1 MKRNLL
7 LIIGVFIGVLVILLM
22 GNVITVAEKLGEIC
36 HTVYVEY
43 AFYALILV
51 LLIAFVLIP
60 IIKVHTAPEF
70 PAMRLVDETADM
82 KKLRSF
88 AKRLV
93 SGCGYIEDA
102 EVRASHQKQIREE
115 LESCS
120 EDMECLK
127 AFIDREVTL
136 RFDGNKEMG
145 VPGINSRMK
154 EWAKS
159 VFMITAVSQ
168 NNLVDSAVL
177 LVMNYRQVEDLVLA
191 TGFRPTRAQMF
202 RIYANILT
210 TTLVSYC
217 TSEVLSDL
225 AGETTLAGAMANLKI
240 PGVISESAIQ
250 GAVNALLTL
259 RIGYVT
265 RTFLM
270 EGPDALAGR
279 QRRRAVSLKA
289 FKEAF
294 VAIPGVLAGTAASM
308 GKGLMGLFKGRK
320 TASEGGESGSGF

>member
-36 HTVYVEY
+36 HTVYAEY
-43 AFYALILV
+43 AFYALVSILV
-51 LLIAFVLIP
+51 LAFVIVP
-60 IIKVHTAPEF
+60 IIKVHAAPEF
-70 PAMRLVDETADM
+70 PALGMGDETSDL
-82 KKLRSF
+82 KKLNSF
-88 AKRLV
+88 GRKLV
-93 SGCGYIEDA
+93 SNCGYIEDA
-102 EVRASHQKQIREE
+102 EQRAKHQEALRAE
-115 LESCS
+115 LKACA
-120 EDMECLK
+120 EDMEGLK
-127 AFIDREVTL
+127 TIIDREVAL
-136 RFDGNKEMG
+136 RFDGSKEMG
-145 VPGINSRMK
+145 IQGVNAKMK

-168 NNLVDSAVL
+168 NNLVDTTVV
-177 LVMNYRQVEDLVLA
+177 LVMNYRQIEDLVLA

-210 TTLVSYC
+210 TTLISYC

-265 RTFLM
+265 KTFLM

-279 QRRRAVSLKA
+279 TRRREVSIKA
-289 FKEAF
+289 FKDAF
-294 VAIPGVLAGTAASM
+294 VAIPGVLAGTVGTM
-308 GKGLMGLFKGRK
+308 GKGILGLFRGRK
-320 TASEGGESGSGF
+320 AMEEDNA

>member
-7 LIIGVFIGVLVILLM
+7 LIIGVFVGVLVILLM

-36 HTVYVEY
+36 HTVYAEY
-43 AFYALILV
+43 AFYALIFILV
-51 LLIAFVLIP
+51 LIFVIVP

-70 PAMRLVDETADM
+70 PVMGIGDETSDIR
-82 KKLRSF
+82 KLRAF
-88 AKRLV
+88 GKRLA
-93 SGCGYIEDA
+93 SSCGYIDDE
-102 EVRASHQKQIREE
+102 EVRAGHQQT
-115 LESCS
+115 
-120 EDMECLK
+120 LK
-127 AFIDREVTL
+127 AEVEACGNDIEALKVVIDREVTL
-136 RFDGNKEMG
+136 RFDGNKDMG
-145 VPGINSRMK
+145 VQGINSRMK

-177 LVMNYRQVEDLVLA
+177 MVMNYRQVEDLVLA
-191 TGFRPTRAQMF
+191 TGFRPSRAQMF

-225 AGETTLAGAMANLKI
+225 AGETTLAGALSNMKI
-240 PGVISESAIQ
+240 PGVITESAIQ

-259 RIGYVT
+259 RVGYVT

-279 QRRRAVSLKA
+279 KRREVSIKA

-294 VAIPGVLAGTAASM
+294 VAIPGVLAGTASAM
-308 GKGLMGLFKGRK
+308 GKGFLGLFKGKK
-320 TASEGGESGSGF
+320 TAPETEKS

>member
-36 HTVYVEY
+36 HTVYAEY
-43 AFYALILV
+43 AFYALIFILV
-51 LLIAFVLIP
+51 LIFVIVP
-60 IIKVHTAPEF
+60 IIKVHAAPEF
-70 PAMRLVDETADM
+70 PAMGIGDETSDI
-82 KKLRSF
+82 
-88 AKRLV
+88 KRLRAFGKRLA
-93 SGCGYIEDA
+93 SSCGFIENE
-102 EVRASHQKQIREE
+102 EVRAGHQQALKAE
-115 LESCS
+115 LEACGNDL
-120 EDMECLK
+120 EALK
-127 AFIDREVTL
+127 AVIDREVSL
-136 RFDGNKEMG
+136 RFNGSKEMEISG
-145 VPGINSRMK
+145 VNARMK

-168 NNLVDSAVL
+168 NNLVDTTVV
-177 LVMNYRQVEDLVLA
+177 LVMNYRQIEDLVLA
-191 TGFRPTRAQMF
+191 TGFRPSRAQMF
-202 RIYANILT
+202 RIYASILT

-225 AGETTLAGAMANLKI
+225 AGETTLAGALSNLKI
-240 PGVISESAIQ
+240 PGVITESAIQ

-259 RIGYVT
+259 RIGYVA

-279 QRRRAVSLKA
+279 KRREVSIKA

-294 VAIPGVLAGTAASM
+294 VAIPGVLAGTASAM
-308 GKGLMGLFKGRK
+308 GKGVLGLFKGK
-320 TASEGGESGSGF
+320 KGVPEA

>member
-7 LIIGVFIGVLVILLM
+7 LIIGVFVGVLVILLM

-36 HTVYVEY
+36 HTVYAEY
-43 AFYALILV
+43 AFYALIFILV
-51 LLIAFVLIP
+51 LIFVIVP

-70 PAMRLVDETADM
+70 PVMGMGDETSDIR
-82 KKLRSF
+82 KLRAF
-88 AKRLV
+88 GKRLA
-93 SGCGYIEDA
+93 SSCGYIDDE
-102 EVRASHQKQIREE
+102 EVRAGHQQT
-115 LESCS
+115 
-120 EDMECLK
+120 LK
-127 AFIDREVTL
+127 AEVEACSNDIEALKVVIDKEVTL
-136 RFDGNKEMG
+136 RFDGNKDMG
-145 VPGINSRMK
+145 VQGINSRMK

-177 LVMNYRQVEDLVLA
+177 MVMNYRQVEDLVLA
-191 TGFRPTRAQMF
+191 TGFRPSRAQMF

-225 AGETTLAGAMANLKI
+225 AGETTLAGALSNMKI
-240 PGVISESAIQ
+240 PGVITESAIQ

-279 QRRRAVSLKA
+279 KRREVSIKA

-294 VAIPGVLAGTAASM
+294 VAIPGVLAGTASAM
-308 GKGLMGLFKGRK
+308 GKGFLGLFKGKK
-320 TASEGGESGSGF
+320 TAPETEKS

>member
-22 GNVITVAEKLGEIC
+22 GNVITVGEKIGELC
-36 HTVYVEY
+36 NTVYAEY
-43 AFYALILV
+43 AFYGLIVV
-51 LLIAFVLIP
+51 LAFIFVLIP
-60 IIKVHTAPEF
+60 ILKVHMAPEF
-70 PAMRLVDETADM
+70 PVMGLGDETSDL
-82 KKLRSF
+82 KKLRVF
-88 AKRLV
+88 GKRLV
-93 SGCGYIEDA
+93 SGCGYIENADA
-102 EVRASHQKQIREE
+102 RLKHQQNLHAE
-115 LESCS
+115 LEACRDDI
-120 EDMECLK
+120 EGLK
-127 AFIDREVTL
+127 ALIDREVTL
-136 RFDGNKEMG
+136 RFDGSKEMG
-145 VPGINSRMK
+145 IQGVNAKMK

-168 NNLVDSAVL
+168 NNLVDTTVV
-177 LVMNYRQVEDLVLA
+177 LVMNYRQIEDLVTA
-191 TGFRPTRAQMF
+191 TGFRPSRAQMF

-279 QRRRAVSLKA
+279 KRREVSIKA

-294 VAIPGVLAGTAASM
+294 VAIPGVLAGTASAM
-308 GKGLMGLFKGRK
+308 GKGLLGLFKSKK
-320 TASEGGESGSGF
+320 TAAEAD

>member
-36 HTVYVEY
+36 HTVYAEY
-43 AFYALILV
+43 AFYALIFILV
-51 LLIAFVLIP
+51 LIFVIVP
-60 IIKVHTAPEF
+60 IIKVHTATEF
-70 PAMRLVDETADM
+70 PAMGMGDETSDI
-82 KKLRSF
+82 KKLRAF
-88 AKRLV
+88 GKRLA
-93 SGCGYIEDA
+93 SSCGYIDNE
-102 EVRASHQKQIREE
+102 EVRAGHQQT
-115 LESCS
+115 
-120 EDMECLK
+120 LK
-127 AFIDREVTL
+127 AEVEACGNDLEALKAVIDREVSL
-136 RFDGNKEMG
+136 RFNGSKEMEISG
-145 VPGINSRMK
+145 VNARMK

-168 NNLVDSAVL
+168 NNLVDSTVV
-177 LVMNYRQVEDLVLA
+177 LVMNYRQIEDLVLA
-191 TGFRPTRAQMF
+191 TGFRPSRAQMF

-225 AGETTLAGAMANLKI
+225 AGETTLAGALSNLKI
-240 PGVISESAIQ
+240 PGVITESAVQ

-279 QRRRAVSLKA
+279 SRRREVSIKA

-294 VAIPGVLAGTAASM
+294 TAIPGVLAGTATAM
-308 GKGLMGLFKGRK
+308 GKGLFGLFKSK
-320 TASEGGESGSGF
+320 

>member
-36 HTVYVEY
+36 HTVYAEY
-43 AFYALILV
+43 AFYALIFILV
-51 LLIAFVLIP
+51 LIFVIVP
-60 IIKVHTAPEF
+60 IIKVHAAPEF
-70 PAMRLVDETADM
+70 PAMGIGDETSDI
-82 KKLRSF
+82 
-88 AKRLV
+88 KRLRTFGKRLA
-93 SGCGYIEDA
+93 SSCGYIENE
-102 EVRASHQKQIREE
+102 EVRAGHQQALKAE
-115 LESCS
+115 LEACGNDL
-120 EDMECLK
+120 EALK
-127 AFIDREVTL
+127 AVIDREVSL
-136 RFDGNKEMG
+136 RFNGSKEMEISG
-145 VPGINSRMK
+145 VNARMK

-168 NNLVDSAVL
+168 NNLVDTTVV
-177 LVMNYRQVEDLVLA
+177 LVMNYRQIEDLVLA
-191 TGFRPTRAQMF
+191 TGFRPSRAQMF

-225 AGETTLAGAMANLKI
+225 AGETTLAGALSNLKI
-240 PGVISESAIQ
+240 PGVITESAVQ

-265 RTFLM
+265 KTFLM

-279 QRRRAVSLKA
+279 NRRREVSIKA
-289 FKEAF
+289 FKDAF
-294 VAIPGVLAGTAASM
+294 VAIPGVLAGTVGTM
-308 GKGLMGLFKGRK
+308 GKGILGLFKGRNAMEK
-320 TASEGGESGSGF
+320 DNA

>member
-36 HTVYVEY
+36 HTVYAEY
-43 AFYALILV
+43 AFYALIFILV
-51 LLIAFVLIP
+51 LIFVIVP
-60 IIKVHTAPEF
+60 IIKVHAAPEF
-70 PAMRLVDETADM
+70 PAMGIGDETSDI
-82 KKLRSF
+82 
-88 AKRLV
+88 KRL
-93 SGCGYIEDA
+93 SAFGKRLASSCGFIENE
-102 EVRASHQKQIREE
+102 EVRAGHQQALKAE
-115 LESCS
+115 LEACGNDL
-120 EDMECLK
+120 EALK
-127 AFIDREVTL
+127 AVIDREVSL
-136 RFDGNKEMG
+136 RFNGSKEMEISG
-145 VPGINSRMK
+145 VNARMK

-168 NNLVDSAVL
+168 NNLVDTTVV
-177 LVMNYRQVEDLVLA
+177 LVMNYRQIEDLVLA
-191 TGFRPTRAQMF
+191 TGFRPSRAQMF

-225 AGETTLAGAMANLKI
+225 AGETTLAGALSNLKI
-240 PGVISESAIQ
+240 PGVITESAIQ

-279 QRRRAVSLKA
+279 KRREVSIKA

-294 VAIPGVLAGTAASM
+294 VAIPGVLAGTASAM
-308 GKGLMGLFKGRK
+308 GKGVLGLFKGK
-320 TASEGGESGSGF
+320 KGVPEA

>member
-1 MKRNLL
+1 M
-7 LIIGVFIGVLVILLM
+7 LIIGVFIGILVILLM

-279 QRRRAVSLKA
+279 QRRREVSLKA

-294 VAIPGVLAGTAASM
+294 VAIPGVLAGTAATM
-308 GKGLMGLFKGRK
+308 GKGLMNLFKGK
-320 TASEGGESGSGF
+320 KSEPAAEQ

>member
-36 HTVYVEY
+36 HTVYAEY
-43 AFYALILV
+43 AFYALIFILV
-51 LLIAFVLIP
+51 LIFVIVP
-60 IIKVHTAPEF
+60 IIKVHAAPEF
-70 PAMRLVDETADM
+70 PAMGIGDETSDI
-82 KKLRSF
+82 KRLRTF
-88 AKRLV
+88 AKRLA
-93 SGCGYIEDA
+93 SSCGYIENE
-102 EVRASHQKQIREE
+102 EVRAGHQQALKAE
-115 LESCS
+115 LEACGNDF
-120 EDMECLK
+120 EALK
-127 AFIDREVTL
+127 AVIDREVSL
-136 RFDGNKEMG
+136 RFNGSKEMEISG
-145 VPGINSRMK
+145 VNARMK

-168 NNLVDSAVL
+168 NNLVDTTVV
-177 LVMNYRQVEDLVLA
+177 LVMNYRQIEDLVLA
-191 TGFRPTRAQMF
+191 TGFRPSRAQMF

-225 AGETTLAGAMANLKI
+225 AGETTLAGALSNLKI
-240 PGVISESAIQ
+240 PGVITESAVQ

-265 RTFLM
+265 KTFLM

-279 QRRRAVSLKA
+279 KRREVSIKA

-294 VAIPGVLAGTAASM
+294 VTIPGVLAGTASAM
-308 GKGLMGLFKGRK
+308 GKGVLGLFKGK
-320 TASEGGESGSGF
+320 KGVPEA

>member
-1 MKRNLL
+1 M

-102 EVRASHQKQIREE
+102 EVRASHQRQIREE

-145 VPGINSRMK
+145 VQGINSRMK

-279 QRRRAVSLKA
+279 QRRREVSLKA

-294 VAIPGVLAGTAASM
+294 VAIPGVLAGTAATM
-308 GKGLMGLFKGRK
+308 GKGLMNLFKGK
-320 TASEGGESGSGF
+320 KSEPAAEQ

>member
-7 LIIGVFIGVLVILLM
+7 LIIGVFIGVLVILLL
-22 GNVITVAEKLGEIC
+22 GNVITVGEKLGEIC
-36 HTVYVEY
+36 HTVYAEY
-43 AFYALILV
+43 AFYVLVSILV
-51 LLIAFVLIP
+51 LAFVIVP
-60 IIKVHTAPEF
+60 IIKVHAAPEF
-70 PAMRLVDETADM
+70 PALGMGDETSDL
-82 KKLRSF
+82 KKLNSF
-88 AKRLV
+88 GRKLV
-93 SGCGYIEDA
+93 SNCGYIEDA
-102 EVRASHQKQIREE
+102 EQRAKHQEALRAE
-115 LESCS
+115 LKACA
-120 EDMECLK
+120 EDMEGLK
-127 AFIDREVTL
+127 ALIDREVAL
-136 RFDGNKEMG
+136 RFDGSKEMG
-145 VPGINSRMK
+145 IQGVNAKMK

-168 NNLVDSAVL
+168 NNLVDTTVV
-177 LVMNYRQVEDLVLA
+177 LVMNYRQIEDLVLA

-210 TTLVSYC
+210 TTLISYC

-265 RTFLM
+265 KTFLM

-279 QRRRAVSLKA
+279 TRRREVSIKA
-289 FKEAF
+289 FKDAF
-294 VAIPGVLAGTAASM
+294 VAIPGVLAGTVGTM
-308 GKGLMGLFKGRK
+308 GKGILGLFKGRN
-320 TASEGGESGSGF
+320 AMEEDNA

>member
-7 LIIGVFIGVLVILLM
+7 LIIGVFIGILVILLM

-36 HTVYVEY
+36 HTVYAEY

-51 LLIAFVLIP
+51 LAIVFVLIP
-60 IIKVHTAPEF
+60 IIKVHAAPEF
-70 PAMRLVDETADM
+70 PAMGLGDETSDM

-93 SGCGYIEDA
+93 SGCGYIEDGEA
-102 EVRASHQKQIREE
+102 RASHQRQIREE

-120 EDMECLK
+120 EDMGCLK
-127 AFIDREVTL
+127 AFIDREVSL
-136 RFDGNKEMG
+136 RFDGDKEMG

-279 QRRRAVSLKA
+279 RRRREVSLKA

-294 VAIPGVLAGTAASM
+294 TAIPGVLAGTAATM
-308 GKGLMGLFKGRK
+308 GKGLMNLFKVK
-320 TASEGGESGSGF
+320 KSEPAAEQS

>member
-7 LIIGVFIGVLVILLM
+7 LIIGVFIGVLVILLL
-22 GNVITVAEKLGEIC
+22 GNVITVGEKLGEIC
-36 HTVYVEY
+36 HTVYAEY
-43 AFYALILV
+43 AFYVLVFILV
-51 LLIAFVLIP
+51 LAFVIVP
-60 IIKVHTAPEF
+60 IIKVHAAPEF
-70 PAMRLVDETADM
+70 PALGMGDETSDL
-82 KKLRSF
+82 KKLNSF
-88 AKRLV
+88 GRKLV
-93 SGCGYIEDA
+93 SNCGYIEDA
-102 EVRASHQKQIREE
+102 EQRAKHQETLRAE
-115 LESCS
+115 LKACV
-120 EDMECLK
+120 EDMEGLK
-127 AFIDREVTL
+127 ALIDREVAL
-136 RFDGNKEMG
+136 RFDGSKEMG
-145 VPGINSRMK
+145 IQGVNAKMK

-168 NNLVDSAVL
+168 NNLVDTTVV
-177 LVMNYRQVEDLVLA
+177 LVMNYRQIEDLVLA

-210 TTLVSYC
+210 TTLISYC

-265 RTFLM
+265 KTFLM

-279 QRRRAVSLKA
+279 TRRREVSIKA
-289 FKEAF
+289 FKDAF
-294 VAIPGVLAGTAASM
+294 VAIPGVLAGTVGTM
-308 GKGLMGLFKGRK
+308 GKGILGFFRGRK
-320 TASEGGESGSGF
+320 VMEEDNA

>member
-36 HTVYVEY
+36 HTVYAEY
-43 AFYALILV
+43 AFYALVFILV
-51 LLIAFVLIP
+51 LAFVIVP
-60 IIKVHTAPEF
+60 IIKVHAAPEF
-70 PAMRLVDETADM
+70 PALGMGDETSDL
-82 KKLRSF
+82 KKLNSF
-88 AKRLV
+88 GRKLV
-93 SGCGYIEDA
+93 SNCGYIEDA
-102 EVRASHQKQIREE
+102 EQRAKHQEALRAE
-115 LESCS
+115 LKACA
-120 EDMECLK
+120 EDMEGLK
-127 AFIDREVTL
+127 TIIDREVAL
-136 RFDGNKEMG
+136 RFDGSKEMG
-145 VPGINSRMK
+145 IQGVNAKMK

-168 NNLVDSAVL
+168 NNLVDTTVV
-177 LVMNYRQVEDLVLA
+177 LVMNYRQIEDLVLA

-210 TTLVSYC
+210 TTLISYC

-265 RTFLM
+265 KTFLM

-279 QRRRAVSLKA
+279 TRRREVSIKA
-289 FKEAF
+289 FKDAF
-294 VAIPGVLAGTAASM
+294 VAIPGVLAGTVGTM
-308 GKGLMGLFKGRK
+308 GKGILGFFRGRK
-320 TASEGGESGSGF
+320 AMEEDNA

>member
-7 LIIGVFIGVLVILLM
+7 LIIGVFIGVLVILLL
-22 GNVITVAEKLGEIC
+22 GNVITVGEKLGEIC
-36 HTVYVEY
+36 HTVYAEY
-43 AFYALILV
+43 AFYALVFILV
-51 LLIAFVLIP
+51 LAFVIVP
-60 IIKVHTAPEF
+60 IIKVHAAPEF
-70 PAMRLVDETADM
+70 PALGMGDETSDL
-82 KKLRSF
+82 KKLNSF
-88 AKRLV
+88 GRKLV
-93 SGCGYIEDA
+93 SNCGYIEDA
-102 EVRASHQKQIREE
+102 EQRAKHQEALRAE
-115 LESCS
+115 LKACA
-120 EDMECLK
+120 EDMEGLK
-127 AFIDREVTL
+127 ALIDREVAL
-136 RFDGNKEMG
+136 RFDGSKEMG
-145 VPGINSRMK
+145 IQGVNAKMK

-168 NNLVDSAVL
+168 NNLVDTTVV
-177 LVMNYRQVEDLVLA
+177 LVMNYRQIEDLVLA

-210 TTLVSYC
+210 TTLISYC

-265 RTFLM
+265 KTFLM

-279 QRRRAVSLKA
+279 TRRREVSIKA
-289 FKEAF
+289 FKDAF
-294 VAIPGVLAGTAASM
+294 VAIPGVLAGTVGTM
-308 GKGLMGLFKGRK
+308 GKGILGFFRGRK
-320 TASEGGESGSGF
+320 AMEEDNA

>member
-36 HTVYVEY
+36 HTVYAEY
-43 AFYALILV
+43 AFYALIFILV
-51 LLIAFVLIP
+51 LIFVIVP
-60 IIKVHTAPEF
+60 IIKVHAAPEF
-70 PAMRLVDETADM
+70 PAMGIGDETSDI
-82 KKLRSF
+82 KRLRTF
-88 AKRLV
+88 AKRLA
-93 SGCGYIEDA
+93 SSCGYIENE
-102 EVRASHQKQIREE
+102 EVRAGHQQALKAE
-115 LESCS
+115 LEACGNDF
-120 EDMECLK
+120 EALK
-127 AFIDREVTL
+127 AVIDREVSL
-136 RFDGNKEMG
+136 RFNGSKEMEISG
-145 VPGINSRMK
+145 VNARMK

-168 NNLVDSAVL
+168 NNLVDTTVV
-177 LVMNYRQVEDLVLA
+177 LVMNYRQIEDLVLA
-191 TGFRPTRAQMF
+191 TGFRPSRAQMF

-225 AGETTLAGAMANLKI
+225 AGETTLAGALSNLKI
-240 PGVISESAIQ
+240 PGVITESAVQ

-279 QRRRAVSLKA
+279 KRREVSIKA

-294 VAIPGVLAGTAASM
+294 VAIPGVLAGTASAM
-308 GKGLMGLFKGRK
+308 GKGVLGLFKGK
-320 TASEGGESGSGF
+320 KGVQEA

>member
-279 QRRRAVSLKA
+279 QRRREVSLKA

>member
-22 GNVITVAEKLGEIC
+22 GNVITVGEKIGEVC
-36 HTVYVEY
+36 HTVYAEY
-43 AFYALILV
+43 AFYLLILA
-51 LLIAFVLIP
+51 LAFIFVLVP
-60 IIKVHTAPEF
+60 IIKVHAAPEF
-70 PAMRLVDETADM
+70 PAMGLGDETSDL

-88 AKRLV
+88 GKRLV
-93 SGCGYIEDA
+93 SGCGYIEDQDA
-102 EVRASHQKQIREE
+102 RQKHQQDLRAE
-115 LESCS
+115 LEACG
-120 EDMECLK
+120 DDITALK
-127 AFIDREVTL
+127 TFIDREVTI
-136 RFDGNKEMG
+136 RFDGNKDMG
-145 VPGINSRMK
+145 IQGINSRMK

-168 NNLVDSAVL
+168 NNLVDTTVV

-191 TGFRPTRAQMF
+191 TGFRPSRAQMF

-279 QRRRAVSLKA
+279 KRREVSIRA

-294 VAIPGVLAGTAASM
+294 VAIPGVLAGTASVM
-308 GKGLMGLFKGRK
+308 GKGLLGLFKGRK
-320 TASEGGESGSGF
+320 TVPEGEK

>member
-7 LIIGVFIGVLVILLM
+7 LIIGVFIGVLVILLL
-22 GNVITVAEKLGEIC
+22 GNVITVGEKLGEIC
-36 HTVYVEY
+36 HTVYAEY
-43 AFYALILV
+43 AFYVLVFILV
-51 LLIAFVLIP
+51 LAFVIVP
-60 IIKVHTAPEF
+60 IIKVHAAPEF
-70 PAMRLVDETADM
+70 PALGMGDETSDL
-82 KKLRSF
+82 KKLNSF
-88 AKRLV
+88 GRKLV
-93 SGCGYIEDA
+93 SNCGYIEDA
-102 EVRASHQKQIREE
+102 EQRAKHQEALRAE
-115 LESCS
+115 LKACA
-120 EDMECLK
+120 EDMEGLK
-127 AFIDREVTL
+127 TLIDREVAL
-136 RFDGNKEMG
+136 RFDGSKEMG
-145 VPGINSRMK
+145 IQGVNAKMK

-168 NNLVDSAVL
+168 NNLVDTTVV
-177 LVMNYRQVEDLVLA
+177 LVMNYRQIEDLVLA

-210 TTLVSYC
+210 TTLISYC

-265 RTFLM
+265 KTFLM

-279 QRRRAVSLKA
+279 TRRREVSIKA
-289 FKEAF
+289 FKDAF
-294 VAIPGVLAGTAASM
+294 VAIPGVLAGTVGTM
-308 GKGLMGLFKGRK
+308 GKGILGFFRGRK
-320 TASEGGESGSGF
+320 AMEEDNA

>member
-7 LIIGVFIGVLVILLM
+7 LIVGVFIGVLVILLM

-36 HTVYVEY
+36 HTIYAEY
-43 AFYALILV
+43 AFYALIFILV
-51 LLIAFVLIP
+51 LIFVIVP

-70 PAMRLVDETADM
+70 PVMGIGDETSDIR
-82 KKLRSF
+82 KLRAF
-88 AKRLV
+88 GKRLA
-93 SGCGYIEDA
+93 SSCGYIDNE
-102 EVRASHQKQIREE
+102 EVRAGHQQT
-115 LESCS
+115 
-120 EDMECLK
+120 LK
-127 AFIDREVTL
+127 AEFEACGNDLEALKVVIDREVTL
-136 RFDGNKEMG
+136 RFDGNKDMG
-145 VPGINSRMK
+145 VQGINSRMK

-177 LVMNYRQVEDLVLA
+177 MVMNYRQVEDLVLA
-191 TGFRPTRAQMF
+191 TGFRPSRAQMF

-225 AGETTLAGAMANLKI
+225 AGETTLAGALSNMKI
-240 PGVISESAIQ
+240 PGVITESAIQ

-259 RIGYVT
+259 RVGYVT

-279 QRRRAVSLKA
+279 KRREVSIKA

-294 VAIPGVLAGTAASM
+294 VAIPGVLAGTASAM
-308 GKGLMGLFKGRK
+308 GKGFLGLFKGKK
-320 TASEGGESGSGF
+320 TAPETEKS

>member
-22 GNVITVAEKLGEIC
+22 GNVITVGEKLGEIC
-36 HTVYVEY
+36 HTVYAEY
-43 AFYALILV
+43 AFYALILALV
-51 LLIAFVLIP
+51 IAFVLVP

-70 PAMRLVDETADM
+70 PAMGLGDETSDM
-82 KKLRSF
+82 KKLHSF
-88 AKRLV
+88 GKRLA
-93 SGCGYIEDA
+93 SNCGYIED
-102 EVRASHQKQIREE
+102 ESLRARHQEE
-115 LESCS
+115 LRMELRACE
-120 EDMECLK
+120 EDSGRLK
-127 AFIDREVTL
+127 AFLDKEVML
-136 RFDGNKEMG
+136 RFDGSKEMG
-145 VPGINSRMK
+145 IQGINAKMK

-177 LVMNYRQVEDLVLA
+177 MVMNYRQVEDLVLA

-279 QRRRAVSLKA
+279 KRREVSIKA

-294 VAIPGVLAGTAASM
+294 TAIPGVLAGTASAM
-308 GKGLMGLFKGRK
+308 GKGILSVFKGKR
-320 TASEGGESGSGF
+320 TAPATEES

>member
-1 MKRNLL
+1 MKRNLV

-22 GNVITVAEKLGEIC
+22 GNVITVGEKLGEIC
-36 HTVYVEY
+36 HTVYAEY
-43 AFYALILV
+43 AFYILILGLV
-51 LLIAFVLIP
+51 IAFVIVP
-60 IIKVHTAPEF
+60 IIKVHAAPEF
-70 PAMRLVDETADM
+70 PAMGIGDGTSDM
-82 KKLRSF
+82 KMLQSF
-88 AKRLV
+88 GRRLA
-93 SGCGYIEDA
+93 SNCSYIEDGSL
-102 EVRASHQKQIREE
+102 RAAHQDALQTE
-115 LESCS
+115 LKACS
-120 EDMECLK
+120 EDMETLK
-127 AFIDREVTL
+127 AFIDKEVNL

-145 VPGINSRMK
+145 VTGINSRMK

-177 LVMNYRQVEDLVLA
+177 LVMNYRQVEDLVIA

-279 QRRRAVSLKA
+279 NRREVSIKA

-294 VAIPGVLAGTAASM
+294 TAIPGVLAGTASAM
-308 GKGLMGLFKGRK
+308 GKGLLGIFKGK
-320 TASEGGESGSGF
+320 

>member
-36 HTVYVEY
+36 HTVYAEY
-43 AFYALILV
+43 AFYALIFILV
-51 LLIAFVLIP
+51 LIFVIVP
-60 IIKVHTAPEF
+60 IIKVHMAPEF
-70 PAMRLVDETADM
+70 PVMGMGDETSDIR
-82 KKLRSF
+82 KLRAF
-88 AKRLV
+88 GKRLA
-93 SGCGYIEDA
+93 SSCGYIDNE
-102 EVRASHQKQIREE
+102 EVRAGHQQT
-115 LESCS
+115 
-120 EDMECLK
+120 LK
-127 AFIDREVTL
+127 AEVEACSNDIEALKVVIDKEVTL
-136 RFDGNKEMG
+136 RFDGNKDMG
-145 VPGINSRMK
+145 VQGINSRMK

-177 LVMNYRQVEDLVLA
+177 MVMNYRQVEDLVLA
-191 TGFRPTRAQMF
+191 TGFRPSRAQMF

-225 AGETTLAGAMANLKI
+225 AGETTLAGALSNMKI
-240 PGVISESAIQ
+240 PGVITESAIQ

-279 QRRRAVSLKA
+279 KRREVSIKA

-294 VAIPGVLAGTAASM
+294 VAIPGVLAGTASAM
-308 GKGLMGLFKGRK
+308 GKGFLGLFKGKK
-320 TASEGGESGSGF
+320 TAPETEKS

>member
-102 EVRASHQKQIREE
+102 EVRASHQRQIREE

-145 VPGINSRMK
+145 VQGINSRMK

-279 QRRRAVSLKA
+279 QRRREVSLKA

-294 VAIPGVLAGTAASM
+294 VAIPGVLAGTAATM
-308 GKGLMGLFKGRK
+308 GKGLMNLFKGK
-320 TASEGGESGSGF
+320 KSEPAAEQ

>member
-7 LIIGVFIGVLVILLM
+7 LIIGVFIGVLVILLL
-22 GNVITVAEKLGEIC
+22 GNVITVGEKLGEIC
-36 HTVYVEY
+36 HTVYAEY
-43 AFYALILV
+43 AFYALVSILV
-51 LLIAFVLIP
+51 LAFVIVP
-60 IIKVHTAPEF
+60 IIKVHAAPEF
-70 PAMRLVDETADM
+70 PALGMGDETSDL
-82 KKLRSF
+82 KKLNSF
-88 AKRLV
+88 GRKLV
-93 SGCGYIEDA
+93 SNCGYIEDA
-102 EVRASHQKQIREE
+102 EQRAKHQEALRAE
-115 LESCS
+115 LKACA
-120 EDMECLK
+120 EDMEGLK
-127 AFIDREVTL
+127 TLIDREVAL
-136 RFDGNKEMG
+136 RFDGSKEMSIQG
-145 VPGINSRMK
+145 VNARMK

-168 NNLVDSAVL
+168 NNLVDTTVV
-177 LVMNYRQVEDLVLA
+177 LVMNYRQIEDLVLA

-210 TTLVSYC
+210 TTLISYC

-265 RTFLM
+265 KTFLM

-279 QRRRAVSLKA
+279 TRRREVSIKA
-289 FKEAF
+289 FKDAF
-294 VAIPGVLAGTAASM
+294 VAIPSVLAGTVGTI
-308 GKGLMGLFKGRK
+308 GKGILGFFRGRK
-320 TASEGGESGSGF
+320 AMEEDNA

>member
-7 LIIGVFIGVLVILLM
+7 LIIGVFIGVLVILLL
-22 GNVITVAEKLGEIC
+22 GNVITVGEKLGEIC
-36 HTVYVEY
+36 HTVYAEY
-43 AFYALILV
+43 AFYVLVFILV
-51 LLIAFVLIP
+51 LAFVIVP
-60 IIKVHTAPEF
+60 IIKVHAAPEF
-70 PAMRLVDETADM
+70 PALGMGNETSDL
-82 KKLRSF
+82 KKLNSF
-88 AKRLV
+88 GRKLV
-93 SGCGYIEDA
+93 SNCGYIEDA
-102 EVRASHQKQIREE
+102 EQRAKHQEALRAE
-115 LESCS
+115 LKACA
-120 EDMECLK
+120 EDMEGLK
-127 AFIDREVTL
+127 ALIDREVAL
-136 RFDGNKEMG
+136 RFDGSKEMG
-145 VPGINSRMK
+145 IQGVNAKMK

-168 NNLVDSAVL
+168 NNLVDTTVV
-177 LVMNYRQVEDLVLA
+177 LVMNYRQIEDLVLA

-210 TTLVSYC
+210 TTLISYC

-265 RTFLM
+265 KTFLM

-279 QRRRAVSLKA
+279 TRRREVSIKA
-289 FKEAF
+289 FKDAF
-294 VAIPGVLAGTAASM
+294 VAIPGVLAGTVGTM
-308 GKGLMGLFKGRK
+308 GKGILGFFRGRK
-320 TASEGGESGSGF
+320 AMEEENA

>member
-159 VFMITAVSQ
+159 VFIITSVSQ
-168 NNLVDSAVL
+168 NNLVDTTVV

-279 QRRRAVSLKA
+279 QRRREVSLKA

-294 VAIPGVLAGTAASM
+294 TAIPGVIAGTAATM
-308 GKGLMGLFKGRK
+308 GKGLMNLFKGRK
-320 TASEGGESGSGF
+320 SEPAAEQS

>member
-7 LIIGVFIGVLVILLM
+7 LIIGVFIGILVILLM

-70 PAMRLVDETADM
+70 PAMRLIDETADM

-102 EVRASHQKQIREE
+102 EVRASHQRQIREE

-145 VPGINSRMK
+145 VQGINSRMK

-279 QRRRAVSLKA
+279 QRRREVSLKA

-294 VAIPGVLAGTAASM
+294 VAIPGVLAGTAATM
-308 GKGLMGLFKGRK
+308 GKGLMNLFKGRK

>member
-7 LIIGVFIGVLVILLM
+7 LIVGVFIGVLVILLM
-22 GNVITVAEKLGEIC
+22 GNVITVAEKIGEIC
-36 HTVYVEY
+36 HTIYAEY
-43 AFYALILV
+43 AFYALIFILV
-51 LLIAFVLIP
+51 LIFVIVP

-70 PAMRLVDETADM
+70 PAMGMGDETSDI
-82 KKLRSF
+82 KKLRAF
-88 AKRLV
+88 GKRLA
-93 SGCGYIEDA
+93 SSCGYIDNE
-102 EVRASHQKQIREE
+102 EVRAGHQQT
-115 LESCS
+115 
-120 EDMECLK
+120 LK
-127 AFIDREVTL
+127 AEVEACGNDLEALKAVIDREVSL
-136 RFDGNKEMG
+136 RFNGSKEMEISG
-145 VPGINSRMK
+145 VNARMK

-168 NNLVDSAVL
+168 NNLVDSTVV
-177 LVMNYRQVEDLVLA
+177 LVMNYRQIEDLVLA
-191 TGFRPTRAQMF
+191 TGFRPSRAQMF

-225 AGETTLAGAMANLKI
+225 AGETTLAGALSNLKI
-240 PGVISESAIQ
+240 PGVITESAVQ

-279 QRRRAVSLKA
+279 SRRREVSIKA

-294 VAIPGVLAGTAASM
+294 TAIPGVLAGTATAM
-308 GKGLMGLFKGRK
+308 GKGLFGLFKSK
-320 TASEGGESGSGF
+320 

>member
-7 LIIGVFIGVLVILLM
+7 LIVGVFIGVLVILLM

-36 HTVYVEY
+36 HTVYAEY
-43 AFYALILV
+43 AFYALIFILV
-51 LLIAFVLIP
+51 LIFVIVP

-70 PAMRLVDETADM
+70 PVMGIGDETSDIR
-82 KKLRSF
+82 KLRAF
-88 AKRLV
+88 GKRLA
-93 SGCGYIEDA
+93 SSCGYIDNE
-102 EVRASHQKQIREE
+102 EVRAGHQQT
-115 LESCS
+115 
-120 EDMECLK
+120 LK
-127 AFIDREVTL
+127 AEFEACGNDLEALKVVIDREVTL
-136 RFDGNKEMG
+136 RFDGNKDMG
-145 VPGINSRMK
+145 VQGINSRMK

-177 LVMNYRQVEDLVLA
+177 MVMNYRQVEDLVLA
-191 TGFRPTRAQMF
+191 TGFRPSRAQMF

-225 AGETTLAGAMANLKI
+225 AGETTLAGALSNMKI
-240 PGVISESAIQ
+240 PGVITESAIQ

-259 RIGYVT
+259 RGGYVT

-279 QRRRAVSLKA
+279 KRREVSIKA

-294 VAIPGVLAGTAASM
+294 VAIPGVLAGTASAM
-308 GKGLMGLFKGRK
+308 GKGFLGLFKGKK
-320 TASEGGESGSGF
+320 TAPETEKS

>member
-7 LIIGVFIGVLVILLM
+7 LIIGVFIGVLVILLL
-22 GNVITVAEKLGEIC
+22 GNVITVGEKLGEIC
-36 HTVYVEY
+36 HTVYAEY
-43 AFYALILV
+43 AFYVLVFILV
-51 LLIAFVLIP
+51 LAFVIVP
-60 IIKVHTAPEF
+60 IIKVHAAPEF
-70 PAMRLVDETADM
+70 PALGMGDETSDL
-82 KKLRSF
+82 KKLNSF
-88 AKRLV
+88 GRKLV
-93 SGCGYIEDA
+93 SNCGYIEDA
-102 EVRASHQKQIREE
+102 EQRAKHQEALRAE
-115 LESCS
+115 LKTCA
-120 EDMECLK
+120 EDMEGLK
-127 AFIDREVTL
+127 AIIDREVAL
-136 RFDGNKEMG
+136 RFDGSKEMG
-145 VPGINSRMK
+145 IQGVNAKMK

-168 NNLVDSAVL
+168 NNLVDTTVV
-177 LVMNYRQVEDLVLA
+177 LVMNYRQIEDLVLA

-210 TTLVSYC
+210 TTLISYC

-265 RTFLM
+265 KTFLM

-279 QRRRAVSLKA
+279 TRRREVSIKA
-289 FKEAF
+289 FKDAF
-294 VAIPGVLAGTAASM
+294 VAIPGVLAGTVGTM
-308 GKGLMGLFKGRK
+308 GKGILGFFRGRK
-320 TASEGGESGSGF
+320 VMEEDNA

>member
-7 LIIGVFIGVLVILLM
+7 LIIGVFIGVLVILLL
-22 GNVITVAEKLGEIC
+22 GNVITVGEKLGEIC
-36 HTVYVEY
+36 HTVYAEY
-43 AFYALILV
+43 AFYALVSILV
-51 LLIAFVLIP
+51 LAFVIVP
-60 IIKVHTAPEF
+60 IIKVHAAPEF
-70 PAMRLVDETADM
+70 PALGMGDETSDL
-82 KKLRSF
+82 KKLNSF
-88 AKRLV
+88 GRKLV
-93 SGCGYIEDA
+93 SNCGYIEDA
-102 EVRASHQKQIREE
+102 EQRAKHQEALRAE
-115 LESCS
+115 LKACA
-120 EDMECLK
+120 EDMEGLK
-127 AFIDREVTL
+127 ELIDREVAL
-136 RFDGNKEMG
+136 RFDGSKEMG
-145 VPGINSRMK
+145 IQGVNAKMK

-168 NNLVDSAVL
+168 NNLVDTTVV
-177 LVMNYRQVEDLVLA
+177 LVMNYRQIEDLVLA

-210 TTLVSYC
+210 TTLISYC

-265 RTFLM
+265 KTFLM

-279 QRRRAVSLKA
+279 TRRREVSIKA
-289 FKEAF
+289 FKDAF
-294 VAIPGVLAGTAASM
+294 VAIPGVLAGTVGTM
-308 GKGLMGLFKGRK
+308 GKGILGFFRGRK
-320 TASEGGESGSGF
+320 VMEEDNA